1 MPQVGEET
9 KLDVGPRMVDT
20 GSATG
25 AGDGLR
31 TRYLNL
37 GNKVFRDHIQARGA
51 PSFVC
56 FIQLYSDR
64 VEFLLTEATVGYG
77 ECSWPCESTHL
88 WPTKVPPLRRVQ
100 TSLVRFPR

>member
-37 GNKVFRDHIQARGA
+37 GNKVFRIRIRMGVLNPLCA
-51 PSFVC
+51 
-56 FIQLYSDR
+56 LYSAL
-64 VEFLLTEATVGYG
+64 FT
-77 ECSWPCESTHL
+77 
-88 WPTKVPPLRRVQ
+88 
-100 TSLVRFPR
+100 TS